1 MMEHIGAWGRT
12 ILSTVSQALSV
23 AVALLL
29 SSVSNSI
36 GTPLA
41 VTILLIV
48 LIISFVEKYS
58 IIYSPTV
65 RLREQQLSTF
75 LREYLSLV
83 EDDIEAHADGEVSV
97 RANVMQPTPESS
109 GIYSE
114 PKYAIAY
121 YSEKDQYDPEEF
133 DLEFDLS
140 QGCVGHV
147 YESKDQEF
155 ALSGDLVSGWED
167 GWSTTKRQDRVT
179 ENLETIV
186 GTPIFDPD
194 SEAEKVSGAL
204 MIDSEQSIRELLG
217 VPEDRDISEVSL
229 EETEI
234 AQRATTHAS
243 AIGILL

>member
-1 MMEHIGAWGRT
+1 MMEHVGAWGRT
-12 ILSTVSQALSV
+12 ALSTISQALSV

-29 SSVSNSI
+29 SSVNNSI
-36 GTPLA
+36 GLPLMI
-41 VTILLIV
+41 VILTITLC
-48 LIISFVEKYS
+48 ISFIEKYFT
-58 IIYSPTV
+58 IYSPTV
-65 RLREQQLSTF
+65 KLREQQLSTF

-83 EDDIEAHADGEVSV
+83 EDDIEAHANGEVSV

-109 GIYSE
+109 GICSE

-121 YSEKDQYDPEEF
+121 YSEENQYDPEEF
-133 DLEFDLS
+133 DLGFDRGR
-140 QGCVGHV
+140 GCVGHV
-147 YESKDQEF
+147 YNSKDQKF
-155 ALSGDLVSGWED
+155 ALSGELVSSWED

-179 ENLETIV
+179 EHLDTVV

-194 SEAEKVSGAL
+194 SDAEKVSGAL

-217 VPEDRDISEVSL
+217 VSEDRDISEVSF